1 VTADRPAPTE
11 TPLTTGSDVRVV
23 LLKTGRARVE
33 YDMAVIADDGEH
45 LVLRGPWAEAEPR
58 NLGFTTFEA
67 GDVFT
72 EHYWRHHWYSIKE
85 VRDRQD
91 RLKGWYCDV
100 TRPVRV
106 EGALVLSEDLILDL
120 WASPDGIILLL
131 DEEEFRASELPRSDP
146 DAATHALES
155 MAELERLARGGFQGL
170 DRWHGEGR
178 R

>member
-11 TPLTTGSDVRVV
+11 PPLTTGSDVRVV
-23 LLKTGRARVE
+23 LLKEGGARVE
-33 YDMAVIADDGEH
+33 YDMVVIADDGEH

-72 EHYWRHHWYSIKE
+72 EHYWRYRWYSIKE

-100 TRPVRV
+100 ARPVRV
-106 EGALVLSEDLILDL
+106 ERGLVLSEDLILDL
-120 WASPDGIILLL
+120 WASPDGTILRL
-131 DEEEFRASELPRSDP
+131 DEEEFDSSSLRRTDP
-146 DAATHALES
+146 EVTTRALEA
-155 MAELERLARGGFQGL
+155 MAELERLARDGFREL
-170 DRWHGEGR
+170 R
-178 R
+178 